1 MHVHSSF
8 LYVLSFAGI
17 LYHVFKSAKRLAQ
30 PINLRFLKT
39 MMNKDT
45 R

>member
-1 MHVHSSF
+1 MHVQSSI
-8 LYVLSFAGI
+8 LYVSSFAGI
-17 LYHVFKSAKRLAQ
+17 LYHVFQSAKRLAQ
-30 PINLRFLKT
+30 PINLRFLKM